1 MKPRRKEW
9 LKALLYTFTGMVLW
23 STAFVIYYRVV
34 IKISPPEVAD
44 TSALE
49 WKREPLPGNGFS
61 VHHNWLRKSE
71 TGLWE
76 VYLEGKPFERGAA
89 YGNMAKELLYSQEV
103 AFVERLKEMV
113 PDENYI
119 YSLKY
124 FIAWFNRNLDRHIP
138 LEYQQEIYGESFFG
152 PEEFS
157 FIAENYPRMLNYHAA
172 HDIGH
177 ALVNANLVGC
187 TSFAVKDEQS
197 ADGQLL
203 IARNFDFNMG
213 DDFARDKIVMFI
225 HPDSGLKHAMITW
238 PGFFGVV
245 SGMNEKGLTI
255 TLNAAPSGIPMAAR
269 TPISILARE
278 ILQYASNIEEAIAIA
293 EKRKTFVSELILV
306 GSAADENAVVIEKT
320 PAETRVYPQNGP
332 RLTCANHYLSGGEK
346 AQKEN
351 AGQFQRTSTA
361 YRYERINALLDD
373 AGILSPVLAAGILR
387 DQKGKNHE
395 NIGMGNENAINQL
408 YAHHGVIFQPAERKM
423 WVSCNPYQLGKFICY
438 DLDDVFA
445 QTDSVKI
452 SGKEIY
458 NTAFSIAEDVFLLS
472 PDYRKFTEFQ
482 VFRKKIENRL
492 NEKNTEEFTVEE
504 LDGFIA
510 LNPELYLGY
519 FLAGQ
524 YMQEK
529 KDDTKAAYY
538 YDLALQKNIP
548 LQTEIERIEKKYA
561 WVLKRSGK

>member
-1 MKPRRKEW
+1 MKSRRKEW
-9 LKALLYTFTGMVLW
+9 LKALLYTFTGLVMW
-23 STAFVIYYRVV
+23 SVAFVIYYRVV
-34 IKISPPEVAD
+34 TKIDPPQVAD

-49 WKREPLPGNGFS
+49 WQRQPLPGNGFS

-89 YGNMAKELLYSQEV
+89 YGNMAKELLQSQEI
-103 AFVERLKEMV
+103 AFVDKLKEMV

-119 YSLKY
+119 WSLKY
-124 FIAWFNRNLDRHIP
+124 FIAWFNRHLDKHIP
-138 LEYQQEIYGESFFG
+138 VEYQEEIYGESFFG

-157 FIAENYPRMLNYHAA
+157 FIADNYPRMLNYHAA

-187 TSFAVKDEQS
+187 TSFAVKDAQS

-225 HPDSGLKHAMITW
+225 NPDAGLKHALITW

-245 SGMNEKGLTI
+245 SGMNEKGLTV

-278 ILQYASNIEEAIAIA
+278 ILQYASDIKEAIAIA
-293 EKRKTFVSELILV
+293 EKRKTFVSELILI
-306 GSAADENAVVIEKT
+306 GSAADENTIVIEKT
-320 PAETRVYPQNGP
+320 PSETRVYQQTGP
-332 RLTCANHYLSGGEK
+332 RLTCANHYLSADEK

-351 AGQFQRTSTA
+351 EGQFQRTSTA
-361 YRYERINALLDD
+361 YRYERINELLND
-373 AGILSPVLAAGILR
+373 AGAISVEKAVDILR
-387 DQKGKNHE
+387 DQKGKNGLY
-395 NIGMGNENAINQL
+395 IGMGNENAINQL
-408 YAHHGVIFQPAERKM
+408 YAHHGVIFQPGERKI
-423 WVSCNPYQLGKFICY
+423 WVSCNPYQLGKFIGY

-445 QTDSVKI
+445 QTDSVRI

-458 NTAFSIAEDVFLLS
+458 AQEFSIAEDPFVYS
-472 PDYRKFTEFQ
+472 PGYSKFVEFQ
-482 VFRKKIENRL
+482 NFRKKIEHRL
-492 NEKNTEEFTVEE
+492 NGKNTEEFTKEQ
-504 LDGFIA
+504 LDNFIT

-529 KDDTKAAYY
+529 KEYETAIYY
-538 YDLALQKNIP
+538 YIIALQKNIP
-548 LQTEIERIEKKYA
+548 LQTEKEKIEKKLT
-561 WVLKRSGK
+561 WVQKKSGK